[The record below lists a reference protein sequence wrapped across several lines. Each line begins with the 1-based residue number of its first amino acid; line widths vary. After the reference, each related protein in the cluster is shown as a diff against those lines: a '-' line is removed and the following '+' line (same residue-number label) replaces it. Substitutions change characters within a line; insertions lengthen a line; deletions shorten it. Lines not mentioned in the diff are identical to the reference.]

1 MRAWRAA
8 WGCKAV
14 RYFPLFLDIAGKPV
28 LLVGGGEVAARKFAL
43 LADANASV
51 TVVAPELGEEMAAS
65 LASGRFAYEQR
76 KFDAA
81 DIAGKWLAVAA
92 TNDRAV
98 NAAVAAAAHEARIP
112 CNVVDDR
119 ELSSFIMPAIID
131 RSPVQIAVSTGGTSP
146 VLARLIRERLET
158 LLDGSLGT
166 LAAFADRWRER
177 VKAKFMDI
185 GARRRFLTW
194 MLTGPVAGSLRA
206 GRAERAEELTRKAL
220 EDPAAIPPG
229 HVVLVGA
236 GPGNAGLMT
245 LLGLRAL
252 QEADVIVHDRLV
264 SPEVLELARRDAA
277 RFDVGKFVGG
287 GGATQEEINAL
298 LVEHAQRGEYVV
310 RLKGGDPFVFGRGG
324 EEIDYLR
331 AHGVSFEVIPGITA
345 AIAAGAYAGV
355 PLTDRRHAQA
365 VRFLTG
371 NSDEQLAQFDFSD
384 LAAGRETL
392 AFYMSVGKL
401 APLRDKLLSSGV
413 AGTTAVAFIENASRS
428 EQRVVV
434 SSVEHMHR
442 DAVMEKLK
450 APAMLIVGGVAA
462 RAAELQWFGRAALAG
477 NGAA

>member
-1 MRAWRAA
+1 M
-8 WGCKAV
+8 
-14 RYFPLFLDIAGKPV
+14 RYFPLFLDLAGKPV

-43 LADANASV
+43 LADAGAHI
-51 TVVAPELGEEMAAS
+51 TVVAPELGRELGAALANHS
-65 LASGRFAYEQR
+65 LVHHSRAFSAEDLQGA
-76 KFDAA
+76 
-81 DIAGKWLAVAA
+81 WLVVAA
-92 TNDRAV
+92 TNDRTV
-98 NAAVAAAAHEARIP
+98 NAAVAAAASALRIP

-177 VKAKFMDI
+177 IKARFSDI
-185 GARRRFLTW
+185 GARRRFLSW
-194 MLTGPVAGSLRA
+194 LFTGPVSAALRA
-206 GRAERAEELTRKAL
+206 GREQNAEELTRKAL
-220 EDPAAIPPG
+220 DEASALPQG
-229 HVVLVGA
+229 LVVLVGA

-245 LLGLRAL
+245 LQGLRAL

-264 SPEVLELARRDAA
+264 SPEVLDLARRDAA

-298 LVEHAQRGEYVV
+298 LVEHARRGEYVV

-324 EEIDYLR
+324 EEIDHLR
-331 AHGVSFEVIPGITA
+331 AHGVSYEVVPGITA

-355 PLTDRRHAQA
+355 PLTDRRYSQA

-371 NSDEQLAQFDFSD
+371 NSDEQLAQFNFSD

-392 AFYMSVGKL
+392 AFYMSVGRL
-401 APLRDKLLSSGV
+401 AGLRDKLLASGV
-413 AGTTAVAFIENASRS
+413 SRDTPVAFIENATRT
-428 EQRVVV
+428 EQRVIV
-434 SSVEHMHR
+434 SSVEHLQR
-442 DAVMEKLK
+442 DAVMQQVR
-450 APAMLIVGGVAA
+450 APTMLIVGSVAA
-462 RAAELQWFGRAALAG
+462 GATEWQWFGRAAVRSLG
-477 NGAA
+477 